1 MIFGV
6 LCQIFLLM
14 LSFLSKKVSIFY
26 IILFSAIT
34 GLVTFFVEKAL
45 LNEDPSRI
53 IANESVNT
61 SEIQS
66 NCNYNI
72 KRMEGFG
79 YIRPLLFVD
88 NSCES
93 SNFNNMKGELMG
105 IIDTYKKSGVL
116 TSSSVYL
123 KEYNDNSW
131 MSINEDEKFM
141 PGSLL
146 KVPELITFLKMNEL
160 KPGTLDKEL
169 MYDHEFTVNKQP
181 KFLSQSIQIGHKYT
195 IRQLLTY
202 MIAYSDNNAT
212 MLLNANIDVAMF
224 KKTFTDFG
232 LAAPDWNS
240 SNYPISA
247 KDFSLFMRALY
258 NACYLTKA
266 NSEFATEL
274 LSKCDFMNGMMKG
287 LPENIKVA
295 HKFGEAGN
303 QSGLELHESGIIY
316 LNNTAYLI
324 TIMTKGRDL
333 NKLPD
338 VIREISAKVYQNM
351 INRKAA

>member
-146 KVPELITFLKMNEL
+146 KVPELIT
-160 KPGTLDKEL
+160 
-169 MYDHEFTVNKQP
+169 V
-181 KFLSQSIQIGHKYT
+181 
-195 IRQLLTY
+195 
-202 MIAYSDNNAT
+202 
-212 MLLNANIDVAMF
+212 
-224 KKTFTDFG
+224 
-232 LAAPDWNS
+232 
-240 SNYPISA
+240 
-247 KDFSLFMRALY
+247 
-258 NACYLTKA
+258 
-266 NSEFATEL
+266 
-274 LSKCDFMNGMMKG
+274 
-287 LPENIKVA
+287 
-295 HKFGEAGN
+295 
-303 QSGLELHESGIIY
+303 
-316 LNNTAYLI
+316 
-324 TIMTKGRDL
+324 
-333 NKLPD
+333 
-338 VIREISAKVYQNM
+338 
-351 INRKAA
+351 